1 MQTFFLAIGLTVQ
14 TVAAVLKSQLGA
26 TFTNASQL
34 PKHSGTQECQLH
46 FRLHVRVTL
55 GLQNMRTFQVRCSP
69 ESEKVE
75 RPLMAFLFFY
85 FFNTAHLFNEKKE
98 YLHTE
103 SKPNYVH
110 ILLICSRE

>member
-1 MQTFFLAIGLTVQ
+1 MVCRQRAMQTFFLAIGLTVQ

-55 GLQNMRTFQVRCSP
+55 GLQNMRMFQVRCSP

-75 RPLMAFLFFY
+75 RPLMAFFF
-85 FFNTAHLFNEKKE
+85 FFLTQHTCSLKKKNTCIL
-98 YLHTE
+98 
-103 SKPNYVH
+103 SPN
-110 ILLICSRE
+110 LIMFISY